1 MSRKRNNMLK
11 DKIFLSYY
19 HHNKYLL
26 KEHLKCRLVR
36 LKMKDVIVQYFKYVQ
51 DIISIFSSVQIVI
64 SLLFLVVT
72 T

>member
-36 LKMKDVIVQYFKYVQ
+36 LKMKDVIVQYVQ